1 MIATQDKQE
10 IKTHLNFLTN
20 REDHSEKKMIEV
32 ENLRID
38 TSEAV

>member
-10 IKTHLNFLTN
+10 VKTHLNFLTN
-20 REDHSEKKMIEV
+20 REDRSEKKAIHV

-38 TSEAV
+38 T